1 MPPPSLARV
10 PNVELIR
17 TGSWPISTGQWD
29 VSAADLAAAVAALNC
44 PAIRK
49 PRLKLGHVDPRF
61 NKAGIGG
68 PALDG
73 EPAVGWVDN
82 LRVTDSGQS
91 LVGDYEGVPGWLGA
105 ANEHGRRI
113 ISSAYPDR
121 SVEGFHD
128 FRCTLGHTHPFVLTG
143 VALLGATP
151 PGIGTLKSLA
161 DVAALYGVRASDVP
175 EGAVPV
181 AATISNRT
189 TAAAVGDGNAERL
202 RRYWLAGKGALAIRW
217 GTDGDFKRCVR
228 QMREHAPTM
237 RDPEGYCAE
246 LHHEATGMWPGDR
259 RNTHKVAAEADTATD
274 VEEDAVPSPQPSR
287 ADRIRQAFNATATES
302 RWIVE
307 IGDSDVIVIDDS
319 DRSLHRV
326 PLTEADGT
334 VQFGAPEPV
343 QMAYVPAG
351 EPVAASRVV
360 FASRDESRPV
370 AAGSEPPSDP
380 DHLPSQG
387 TPPNAPTPQPGESP
401 ASDVPYITQP
411 PEPSAPVEPAAE
423 PEPSNNTQEGDDM
436 SLSGVRSR
444 LGLPDDADE
453 AAVLA
458 KLDELK
464 SKAETPPPATEPDPQ
479 AVAASAQ
486 REEQFAAAIGQI
498 QTLSAELAAVK
509 AEKAAEKKAS
519 FFAAAVGQGKIAP
532 ADRASWETR
541 YDQAPDLVTEIIG
554 AMAAGTAVPVAAAGY
569 TGDPE
574 PHVTEAEFDGMFP
587 PDALA
592 ALAANDAKVG

>member
-105 ANEHGRRI
+105 PNEHGRRI

-151 PGIGTLKSLA
+151 PGIGTLKSLT
-161 DVAALYGVRASDVP
+161 DVAALYGVPASDVP

-181 AATISNRT
+181 AATIR
-189 TAAAVGDGNAERL
+189 AAGNPADHDRL
-202 RRYWLAGKGALAIRW
+202 KRYWTK
-217 GTDGDFKRCVR
+217 
-228 QMREHAPTM
+228 
-237 RDPEGYCAE
+237 DPEGLAKWRDHPHPWTALYRHLKDHMPDEMAKRVASE
-246 LHHEATGMWPGDR
+246 WFHEVFGYWPGDSR
-259 RNTHKVAAEADTATD
+259 HRKKVSAAVDWPTDPTD

-509 AEKAAEKKAS
+509 AEKAAEKKSA
-519 FFAAAVGQGKIAP
+519 FFAAAQALGKIAP
-532 ADRASWETR
+532 ADRPSWETR